1 MGTGARAAEVP
12 TLYRFANRVPLLYDS
27 GEDVLT
33 RMLKKINWAKY
44 GVGSTTPVSIFL
56 HLCSTRIP
64 FKAAGKQSI
73 ASLPEIE
80 HEALSL
86 LRELG
91 RSLKKTLKR
100 DERSVRDAQ
109 KKREFDKAMKQ
120 VAQFSAELAECD
132 AVPSTAEL
140 VHRLFEVGHHV

>member
-1 MGTGARAAEVP
+1 
-12 TLYRFANRVPLLYDS
+12 
-27 GEDVLT
+27 
-33 RMLKKINWAKY
+33 
-44 GVGSTTPVSIFL
+44 
-56 HLCSTRIP
+56 
-64 FKAAGKQSI
+64 
-73 ASLPEIE
+73 LPEIE
-80 HEALSL
+80 HETLSL

-100 DERSVRDAQ
+100 GERSVRNAQ

-140 VHRLFEVGHHV
+140 VHRLFEVSHHV